1 MKSTV
6 ATIDFGTSKIVT
18 LVAENSGSQRCDIVA
33 AGVARYDGFLDEGW
47 NNPADLDE
55 AIRRSIADAEEQSG
69 VKIREINVGVP
80 GAFTRVYATK
90 VNIALKGTDPR
101 VSSADVRE
109 AFNKAAD
116 NLEDIPGV
124 VIHSSPAWFMV
135 DNSKKTLEPVGM
147 KGREMTA
154 FISFVVGNRYFI
166 DDVTTRMA
174 ELGITV
180 SGFFS
185 TTAGEAM
192 LYLNEQERDHT
203 SVLIDMGYLNTEII
217 GVEGDAVI
225 YHKIINAGGGDI
237 AVALADGLDISLTSA
252 EEIKRQ
258 FVYGIDSNDE
268 KFEVAG
274 ADGEK
279 QAVFT
284 REQVKPIICKAVDDI
299 AAEIKEAIDVDFGGL
314 GNWSSVF
321 MTGGGLSFNRGG
333 KEYLSGKLGRA
344 VQETPRRTTKLNSHC
359 FSSALGLIDLIIDTI
374 EQQRAPSG
382 GFGSKVGG
390 FFKSLLGG

>member
-1 MKSTV
+1 MKTTV

-33 AGVARYDGFLDEGW
+33 AGIARYDGYLEEGW
-47 NNPADLDE
+47 NNPEALDE
-55 AIRRSIADAEEQSG
+55 AIRRSLADAEQQCGS
-69 VKIREINVGVP
+69 KIKEINVGVP

-90 VNIALKGTDPR
+90 ATVTLTGTDPR
-101 VSSADVRE
+101 VSSKDV
-109 AFNKAAD
+109 KAAFTLAAEK
-116 NLEDIPGV
+116 LEDIPGV

-135 DNSKKTLEPVGM
+135 DSSKKTLEPVGM

-174 ELGITV
+174 ELGIQV

-192 LYLNEQERDHT
+192 LYLDEQARDHT

-225 YHKIINAGGGDI
+225 YHKVIPAGGGDI
-237 AVALADGLDISLTSA
+237 AVALADELDISLLDA
-252 EEIKRQ
+252 EEIKRK
-258 FVYGIDSNDE
+258 FVYGIDAGDE
-268 KFEVAG
+268 KFEVPG

-279 QAVFT
+279 AVAFT
-284 REQVKPIICKAVDDI
+284 RDQVKPVICKAVDEI
-299 AAEIKEAIDVDFGGL
+299 AEEIKDAIDNDFGGL
-314 GNWSSVF
+314 GNWSHVL

-333 KEYLSGKLGRA
+333 REYLGGRLGRA
-344 VQETPRRTTKLNSHC
+344 VEDIPRRTTKLNSHS
-359 FSSALGLIDLIIDTI
+359 FSSSLGLMDLIIDTI
-374 EQQRAPSG
+374 EQQRAPAPG
-382 GFGSKVGG
+382 VGSKVAG